1 MKQLVR
7 EPGRKTPLAK
17 ATMAEWKVEASRARR
32 AKLKAGREAGVT
44 EIPLEQLDES
54 LYQLRH
60 VMG

>member
-7 EPGRKTPLAK
+7 EPGPKTPLAK
-17 ATMAEWKVEASRARR
+17 STMAEWKVEASRARR
-32 AKLKAGREAGVT
+32 AKPKASREAGVT
-44 EIPLEQLDES
+44 ENPLEQPDES